1 MIFSDRYVR
10 MKGARKSNA
19 TAAATS
25 SVAAMNATVTI
36 LLGSGLEQ
44 TAPSAQVVRRARQ
57 ISQ

>member
-1 MIFSDRYVR
+1 